1 MADWRHTQIEFTG
14 VRPTPEQ
21 CRSLYYVLSEV
32 DYDIPQ
38 LTPDGIDCNWR
49 SPNHDLVVFL
59 DATHYMGFPCRGRQV
74 WREQSYSSGIDRV
87 TWTYSVPSVD
97 ALTDYDRSKA
107 NEVIREHG
115 LPAPTGHATSEH
127 VAKIRTSVDALLDDR
142 DGVGA
147 GLDGVLGAAAWV
159 SIARGEP
166 EELFV
171 QRARDAYAREA
182 AAARQASHKPI
193 TLMGRS

>member
-14 VRPTPEQ
+14 VKPTPEQ

-32 DYDIPQ
+32 DYDTPQ

-59 DATHYMGFPCRGRQV
+59 DAIHYMGFPCRGRQV
-74 WREQSYSSGIDRV
+74 WREQSYSSGIDCL
-87 TWTYSVPSVD
+87 TWTYSIPSVD
-97 ALTDYDRSKA
+97 AIAGAEQALAR
-107 NEVIREHG
+107 EVIREHG
-115 LPAPTGHATSEH
+115 LPAPTGHATNEH
-127 VAKIRTSVDALLDDR
+127 VAEIRASVDALLDDH

-159 SIARGEP
+159 SIARGES
-166 EELFV
+166 EELFIR
-171 QRARDAYAREA
+171 RARDAYARET
-182 AAARQASHKPI
+182 AAARQAAHSAI
-193 TLMGRS
+193 TLVGR